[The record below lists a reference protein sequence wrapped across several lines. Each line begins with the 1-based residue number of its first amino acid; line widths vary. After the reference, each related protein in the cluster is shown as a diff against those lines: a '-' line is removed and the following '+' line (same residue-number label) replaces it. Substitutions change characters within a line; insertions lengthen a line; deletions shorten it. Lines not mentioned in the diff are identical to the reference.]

1 MLHRILVNVVQS
13 GEIRVPVGEF
23 RFPEV
28 MPNLAPRR
36 IVPLIDP
43 FGCLLMKQTDHRS
56 KIVRV
61 FIGGMCYEVVMIG
74 KNGPSFKMPAKL
86 LRYRKQTALKHPESI
101 ATAEMMRFLVS
112 AGSHDV
118 STARR

>member
-56 KIVRV
+56 QIVRV

-74 KNGPSFKMPAKL
+74 K
-86 LRYRKQTALKHPESI
+86 KQTKLQDASQIAALPK
-101 ATAEMMRFLVS
+101 ADRAE
-112 AGSHDV
+112 AH
-118 STARR
+118 